1 MPVVHVNGTSLY
13 YIEKGTGVGIICIH
27 PPVLTS
33 QNFRFQLHDL
43 SRDYRVLAFD
53 IRGHGKS
60 QPSQQ
65 AVTYPLVVEDIV
77 ALMDQ
82 LNLSKAYL
90 CGYSTGGSIV
100 LDFLM
105 AHPERSL
112 GGIVVGGMSEVKDKK
127 LRKNIRMGLIL
138 SKMKAIR
145 TIAFSVSWSN
155 SISFPHFLELYREAK
170 RTHAKNAE
178 QYYTYSLSY
187 NATDQ
192 LERIEVPI
200 LLLYGEKD
208 KAFHPYA
215 QILHECLPKNEL
227 YFIAHAD
234 HRVPTKAHDE
244 MNEKIRLFI
253 NKYEK
258 NRLVDKASFPSL

>member
-1 MPVVHVNGTSLY
+1 MPVVHVNGSSLF
-13 YIEKGTGVGIICIH
+13 YIEEGTGVAIICIH

-33 QNFRFQLHDL
+33 QNFTFQINEL
-43 SRDYRVLAFD
+43 SRDYRMLAFD

-77 ALMDQ
+77 ALMDH

-100 LDFLM
+100 LEFLM

-127 LRKNIRMGLIL
+127 LRKNILMGLIL

-145 TIAFSVSWSN
+145 TIAFSVSWTN
-155 SISFPHFLELYREAK
+155 SVSFQHFLELYREAK

-178 QYYTYSLSY
+178 QYYKYSLSF
-187 NATDQ
+187 NATDL
-192 LERIEVPI
+192 LERIELPI
-200 LLLYGEKD
+200 LLLYGEED

-215 QILHECLPKNEL
+215 QILHERLPKNEL
-227 YFIAHAD
+227 HFIPNVD
-234 HRVPTKAHDE
+234 HRIPTKAHDE
-244 MNEKIRLFI
+244 MNKKIRYFI
-253 NKYEK
+253 SKHGKE
-258 NRLVDKASFPSL
+258 RLEQN